1 MEWYFMKSNR
11 TKQSNFINAA
21 HRLEEAVVDYRNISN
36 DTVRDGV
43 IQRFEFTFE
52 LAWKAL
58 KEYMLE
64 AGMANTMQ
72 FPKQVLREAYAA
84 NLIDGESIWLDML
97 QARNTTSNIYDDHTA
112 AVIADKI
119 QNVFLPELQ
128 KLAARWEK

>member
-1 MEWYFMKSNR
+1 MKPNR
-11 TKQSNFINAA
+11 TNQTNFIKAT
-21 HRLEEAVVDYRNISN
+21 HGLEEAVVDYRNIPIN
-36 DTVRDGV
+36 TVRDGV

-64 AGMANTMQ
+64 ADIANTML
-72 FPKQVLREAYAA
+72 FPKQVLREAYAI

-97 QARNTTSNIYDDHTA
+97 QDRNTTPHIYDDHIA

-119 QNVFLPELQ
+119 QNVYLPELQ

>member
-1 MEWYFMKSNR
+1 MKPNR
-11 TKQSNFINAA
+11 TNQANFIKAT
-21 HRLEEAVVDYRNISN
+21 HRLEEAVVDYRNIPI

-43 IQRFEFTFE
+43 MQRFEFTFE
-52 LAWKAL
+52 LTWKAL

-64 AGMANTMQ
+64 AGMTNIML

-97 QARNTTSNIYDDHTA
+97 KARNTTPHIYDDHIA

-119 QNVFLPELQ
+119 QNVYLSELQ

>member
-1 MEWYFMKSNR
+1 MKSNR

-52 LAWKAL
+52 LAWKTL
-58 KEYMLE
+58 QEYMLE

-72 FPKQVLREAYAA
+72 FPKQVLHEAYAA

-97 QARNTTSNIYDDHTA
+97 QARNTTPHIYDDHVA
-112 AVIADKI
+112 AIIVGKV
-119 QNVFLPELQ
+119 QSVYLPELQ

>member
-1 MEWYFMKSNR
+1 MKPNR
-11 TKQSNFINAA
+11 TNPANFIKAT
-21 HRLEEAVVDYRNISN
+21 HRLEEAVVDHRNIPI

-52 LAWKAL
+52 LTWKAL

-64 AGMANTMQ
+64 AGMTNIML

-97 QARNTTSNIYDDHTA
+97 KARNTTPHIYDDHIA

-119 QNVFLPELQ
+119 QNVYLPELQ

>member
-1 MEWYFMKSNR
+1 
-11 TKQSNFINAA
+11 
-21 HRLEEAVVDYRNISN
+21 
-36 DTVRDGV
+36 
-43 IQRFEFTFE
+43 
-52 LAWKAL
+52 
-58 KEYMLE
+58 
-64 AGMANTMQ
+64 MANTMQ

-97 QARNTTSNIYDDHTA
+97 QARNTTSHIYDDHTA

>member
-1 MEWYFMKSNR
+1 MRLNK
-11 TKQSNFINAA
+11 TKQINFIQAT
-21 HRLEEAVVDYRNISN
+21 HRLEEAIVDYRNIPI

-52 LAWKAL
+52 LAWKTL
-58 KEYMLE
+58 QEYMLE

-72 FPKQVLREAYAA
+72 FPKQVLHEAYAA

-97 QARNTTSNIYDDHTA
+97 QARNTTPHIYDDHVA
-112 AVIADKI
+112 AIIVGKV
-119 QNVFLPELQ
+119 QSVYLPELQ

>member
-1 MEWYFMKSNR
+1 MEWYIMRLNK
-11 TKQSNFINAA
+11 TKQINFIQAT
-21 HRLEEAVVDYRNISN
+21 HRLEEAIVDYRNIPI

-52 LAWKAL
+52 LAWKTL
-58 KEYMLE
+58 QEYMLE

-72 FPKQVLREAYAA
+72 FPKQVLHEAYAA

-97 QARNTTSNIYDDHTA
+97 QARNTTPHIYDDHVA
-112 AVIADKI
+112 AIIVGKV
-119 QNVFLPELQ
+119 QSVYLPELQ

>member
-1 MEWYFMKSNR
+1 MKPNR

-21 HRLEEAVVDYRNISN
+21 HRLEEAVVDYQNIPN
-36 DTVRDGV
+36 DTVRDGM

-72 FPKQVLREAYAA
+72 FPKQGASRSLAA

-97 QARNTTSNIYDDHTA
+97 QTRNTTSHIYDDHTA

-119 QNVFLPELQ
+119 QNLYLPELQ
-128 KLAARWEK
+128 NSQPVGKKNPAL